1 MLCLCRTEDG
11 AVFVCGQNHRGQL
24 GLGHSADVLTLQ
36 LCPRVTQRVA
46 KVACGW
52 DFTLFLTGEQHL
64 TAACCTKATLRVDI
78 SQSSHISDTD
88 AYVFKEEHIFHSLA
102 TPDKVTSVN

>member
-1 MLCLCRTEDG
+1 MRNYLIQVFYMLSASIVISALLFKTSVLCCMLCLCWTEDG

-24 GLGHSADVLTLQ
+24 GLGHSADVFTLQ
-36 LCPRVTQRVA
+36 LCPGMTQRVA

-64 TAACCTKATLRVDI
+64 TAGCK
-78 SQSSHISDTD
+78 H
-88 AYVFKEEHIFHSLA
+88 
-102 TPDKVTSVN
+102 